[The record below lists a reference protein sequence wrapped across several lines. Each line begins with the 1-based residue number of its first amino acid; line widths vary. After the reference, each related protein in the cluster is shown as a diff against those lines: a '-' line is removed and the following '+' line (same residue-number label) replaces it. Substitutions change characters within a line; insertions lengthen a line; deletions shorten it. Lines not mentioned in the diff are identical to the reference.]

1 MMQHLVAPP
10 PGARKVRRRVG
21 RGNAARQGNHAGRGM
36 NGQLSRPGSGPKPG
50 FEGGQLPLIKGL
62 PELRGF
68 TNNFKTYFSLVKL
81 ETLNQFEPGERIT
94 PELLLQR
101 GYVRNLKVPIKILGD
116 GAITHAVTVVAHKFT
131 NSAREKIQA
140 AGGVVE
146 EIWAGNNTVEVA
158 GPVDSTEEETQG

>member
-36 NGQLSRPGSGPKPG
+36 NGQLSRAGSGPKPG

-62 PELRGF
+62 PQLRGF

-81 ETLNQFEPGERIT
+81 ETLDQFETGERIT

-101 GYVRNLKVPIKILGD
+101 GYLRNLKNPIKILGD
-116 GAITHAVTVVAHKFT
+116 GAVTKAVTVVAHRFT

-140 AGGVVE
+140 AGGAVVE
-146 EIWAGNNTVEVA
+146 IGAGNNMADLA
-158 GPVDSTEEETQG
+158 GAVSNEEETQG